1 MTTTPRHRFV
11 FIRHAQAVCNRQEAH
26 DRFDSVAPDS
36 PLTPVGQRQARL
48 LADHFPAGLT
58 GARLYSSP
66 MRRAL
71 QTASV
76 LGTRLGLPLIQ
87 DDRLEEMRVSPPLNP
102 SLTLPDWDALLQARI
117 DNTAREAKPG
127 VETVTSQ
134 QARVSDFLKQ
144 RHRFRGGEALT
155 LIVSHALTIE
165 LAIMTLLGLEPAA
178 LQRWR
183 LRISHTALH
192 VVENETLGGPSR
204 LVLTNAQNH
213 LGLWL

>member
-1 MTTTPRHRFV
+1 MTTTLRHRFV
-11 FIRHAQAVCNRQEAH
+11 FIRHAQAVCNRQEARN
-26 DRFDSVAPDS
+26 RFDSVAPDS

-48 LADHFPAGLT
+48 LADGGQRQARLLADHFPAGLT
-58 GARLYSSP
+58 GARLYSSS

-76 LGTRLGLPLIQ
+76 LGARLGLPLIQ

-117 DNTAREAKPG
+117 DNTAWEAKPG

-134 QARVSDFLKQ
+134 QARISDFLKQ

-155 LIVSHALTIE
+155 LIVS
-165 LAIMTLLGLEPAA
+165 
-178 LQRWR
+178 R
-183 LRISHTALH
+183 LSWPL
-192 VVENETLGGPSR
+192 
-204 LVLTNAQNH
+204 
-213 LGLWL
+213 